1 MKKICLLFLCIFI
14 LGFTACSKEK
24 NLAADSQG
32 KSITIPLEGC
42 QIVLNRIDA
51 GSFLMGSYEGVG
63 DEDELPVR
71 EITLTKDYY
80 MGIYEVTQAQWE
92 AVMGNNPSGFKGESL
107 PVETVSWEDAVTF
120 CEKLSE
126 ISGYNVSLPTEAQW
140 EYACR
145 AGSESKWFF
154 GENDTEYGTYGETN
168 MDAKTYSAGSFQPNP
183 NGLYDMYGNVM
194 EWCLD
199 YYRAE
204 YLKDDL
210 TDPTGPKSGEA
221 KISRGGG
228 WGESPD
234 NCRSA
239 YRNACGADSAT
250 DGIGFRIVINP

>member
-1 MKKICLLFLCIFI
+1 MKKICLLMLCILA
-14 LGFTACSKEK
+14 LGLTACSKQE
-24 NLAADSQG
+24 DFGQEE
-32 KSITIPLEGC
+32 SITIPLEGC
-42 QIVLNRIDA
+42 EIILNRIEA

-92 AVMGNNPSGFKGESL
+92 AVMGNNPSGFKGSDL
-107 PVETVSWEDAVTF
+107 PVETVSWEDAVAF

-126 ISGYNVSLPTEAQW
+126 ISGYHVSLPTEAQW

-145 AGSESKWFF
+145 AGSEAKWFF
-154 GENDTEYGTYGETN
+154 GESDAEYGTYGETN
-168 MDAKTYSAGSFQPNP
+168 MDAKTYSVGSFQPNP

-204 YLKDDL
+204 YLADDL
-210 TDPTGPKSGEA
+210 TDPKGPESGEA

-228 WGESPD
+228 WGGGPD